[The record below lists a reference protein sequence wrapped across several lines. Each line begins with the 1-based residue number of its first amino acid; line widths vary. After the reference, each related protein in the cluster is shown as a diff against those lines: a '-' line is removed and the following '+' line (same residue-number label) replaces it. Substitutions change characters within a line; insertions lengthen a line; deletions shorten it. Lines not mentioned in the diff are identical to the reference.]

1 MNNMGDMSGLFQ
13 QAQKM
18 QRDLRT
24 LKEDLRKRTVSGE
37 AGGGM
42 VKVFV
47 NGQQEVLKI
56 ELDPSTVDPDDVD
69 MLEDLILVAVK
80 EGIKKSKE
88 LEEEEMSRVT
98 GGLNL
103 PGMF

>member
-1 MNNMGDMSGLFQ
+1 MGDMSGLFQ

-47 NGQQEVLKI
+47 NGQQEVLKV

-80 EGIKKSKE
+80 EGIKKSKD

-98 GGLNL
+98 SGLNL

>member
-1 MNNMGDMSGLFQ
+1 MGDMSGLFQ

-47 NGQQEVLKI
+47 NGQQEVLKV

-80 EGIKKSKE
+80 EGIKKSKD

>member
-1 MNNMGDMSGLFQ
+1 MGDMSGLFQ

>member
-24 LKEDLRKRTVSGE
+24 LKEDLRKRTGSGE

-42 VKVFV
+42 VKGFV